1 MTRPGARWAL
11 LGGFG
16 ELGEASGELRA
27 RFLELFGVRFEALG
41 TTVGDRGADFLDL

>member
-1 MTRPGARWAL
+1 MTRPGAGWAL

-27 RFLELFGVRFEALG
+27 RFLELFGAHFEALG
-41 TTVGDRGADFLDL
+41 TTVGDRGADSLDL